1 MSQEPIHSPG
11 SLVERLTPAPFY
23 VLKGALFLSR
33 HKPLWKYA
41 AAPLFI
47 SFVIMGIA
55 YVLLYFGLG
64 RMLGVLPS
72 EEWYWRALY
81 YVVVFVLT
89 ILMTVLFFFFFARV
103 ASALSAPF
111 NELISQKTEELVT
124 GNYTDTSF
132 SVIRL
137 IKDSSRAIAHSF
149 KLLGL
154 YLILLIACLFFLLI
168 PGVGGFLFS
177 ACGWLLSAYMLAY
190 EYLGYPMD
198 RYRFSWNAKKKFLG
212 TRLRTIIGFGLGN
225 LIAASI
231 PLVNL
236 FFIPAAAIG
245 GTLLFLELKGPEQPR
260 SGIE

>member
-1 MSQEPIHSPG
+1 MSRETIQPSE
-11 SLVERLTPAPFY
+11 SLANRFTPAPFY
-23 VLKGALFLSR
+23 VLRGALFLSR
-33 HKPLWKYA
+33 NRRLWKYA
-41 AAPLFI
+41 SAPLVI
-47 SFVIMGIA
+47 SLVVMGIA

-64 RMLGVLPS
+64 RMLGVIPS

-89 ILMTVLFFFFFARV
+89 IVLTVLFFFFFARV

-111 NELISQKTEELVT
+111 NDLLSQKTEELVT
-124 GNYTDTSF
+124 GNYTDTPF
-132 SVIRL
+132 SAIGL

-177 ACGWLLSAYMLAY
+177 VCGWLLSAYMLAY

-198 RYRFSWNAKKKFLG
+198 RYRFSWNAKKKFLRSRPG
-212 TRLRTIIGFGLGN
+212 TIVGFGLGN

-231 PLVNL
+231 PFINL

-245 GTLLFLELKGPEQPR
+245 GTLLFLELKGPQQPR